1 MFLFLAGYLLLLN
14 FSSVNEDYLTIHLMS
29 KEVNYSNKKHVYSYD
44 GKLFD
49 LDQLKFLPKEYSGE
63 ISEVKRDNHH
73 AAFFGSGNTDMFAVF
88 DGITFE
94 LKEDRSITISD
105 SKGKIIRT
113 IPDPDLS
120 IKLDNTS
127 GNSVFFSTST
137 GVISIMRMN
146 GEEGYRVLKY
156 NSKGELIQRWRL
168 EHTRY
173 IREGNTIYSKPYLYY
188 RACTDKEIVFS
199 SIHYSGVSD
208 VGIVLNHV
216 TGEEKKTDG
225 IVGGIIMNTK
235 DTSLAGLIRFKEKK
249 IEVEISANKWFIENA
264 NGDNT
269 VKTILKDNVLYVASY
284 HWISTGSALHAYDA
298 TTGKPLWTGDVRQ
311 MNTSHSEYYN
321 TVYLTMFE
329 DKLILEGNEAHG
341 NYLQILDAK
350 TGKSLFSTI
359 EW

>member
-1 MFLFLAGYLLLLN
+1 
-14 FSSVNEDYLTIHLMS
+14 MS
-29 KEVNYSNKKHVYSYD
+29 IETNYSGKKYVYLYD

-49 LDQLKFLPKEYSGE
+49 LHQLKFLPKDYTGE
-63 ISEVKRDNHH
+63 FFEVKRDNHH
-73 AAFFGSGNTDMFAVF
+73 AAFFGSGNKDMSAVYEGF
-88 DGITFE
+88 TFE
-94 LKEDRSITISD
+94 LKEDRSIRISD
-105 SKGKIIRT
+105 SQGKIIRT
-113 IPDPDLS
+113 ISDPDLS
-120 IKLDNTS
+120 VKLDNTS

-146 GEEGYRVLKY
+146 GEDGYRVLKY
-156 NSKGELIQRWRL
+156 NGKGELIQRWKL
-168 EHTRY
+168 EHTKY

-216 TGEEKKTDG
+216 TGEEKKTEG

-249 IEVEISANKWFIENA
+249 IEVEISADKWFIENV

-269 VKTILKDNVLYVASY
+269 VKTILSDNVLYVASY
-284 HWISTGSALHAYDA
+284 HWISTGSALRAYDA
-298 TTGKPLWTGDVRQ
+298 TTGRLLWVGDVRQ

-341 NYLQILDAK
+341 DYLQILDSK
-350 TGKSLFSTI
+350 TGKLLFSTI